1 MNAKYGTLSVTHE
14 LKQTLKNS
22 CRGKE
27 TWSERIQRA
36 LKAEAELREILEGR
50 TSVEQILDNR
60 SSSDVA
66 VVTETAFAAPIVGKK
81 THRKVPLKL
90 ATRVK
95 D

>member
-36 LKAEAELREILEGR
+36 LKAEAELQEILEGR
-50 TSVEQILDNR
+50 ASVKQILDNR

-66 VVTETAFAAPIVGKK
+66 SGTETTFDAPKVGKN
-81 THRKVPLKL
+81 THRKVPLRL
-90 ATRVK
+90 APKVK
-95 D
+95 G